1 MHLPLVQHMHCI
13 QKTNGSL
20 SLGWGSVIAK
30 GGGSGISP
38 QRLKMKPN
46 EPEDNQ
52 GVVTDVLLYYELQ
65 LQRQLPGPDYRTN
78 WTQQG
83 NCYHQSVVGVSDSNC
98 KEVLGSCR
106 V

>member
-30 GGGSGISP
+30 GVGSGISQ

-52 GVVTDVLLYYELQ
+52 GVVTGVQPCTMNCNCSDNYQGLITGLIGHNRVIVTTKPLLE
-65 LQRQLPGPDYRTN
+65 
-78 WTQQG
+78 
-83 NCYHQSVVGVSDSNC
+83 
-98 KEVLGSCR
+98 
-106 V
+106 